1 MEKHTLKISIATL
14 IFVIM
19 CFFQTCGSKGKTIDN
34 RKEIKSLQIKVDSL
48 NQVILTKMDS
58 LTKVIRIKPSIMQV
72 NHEMVQTMYK
82 FLIYEDDLDKGRI
95 SLSEIENRIHE

>member
-1 MEKHTLKISIATL
+1 MEKHILKLSITTL

-34 RKEIKSLQIKVDSL
+34 RKEIESLQIKVDSL
-48 NQVILTKMDS
+48 NTS
-58 LTKVIRIKPSIMQV
+58 LTELIQIKPSIEQV

-82 FLIYEDDLDKGRI
+82 FLIYEDDLDKGKI
-95 SLSEIENRIHE
+95 SLSEIENRINE

>member
-1 MEKHTLKISIATL
+1 MEKHILKLSITTL

-34 RKEIKSLQIKVDSL
+34 RKELESLQIKVDSL
-48 NQVILTKMDS
+48 TNS
-58 LTKVIRIKPSIMQV
+58 LTESINVKPSIEQV

-82 FLIYEDDLDKGRI
+82 FLIYEDDLDKGKI
-95 SLSEIENRIHE
+95 SLSEIENRINE

>member
-1 MEKHTLKISIATL
+1 MEKHTLKLSIATL

-34 RKEIKSLQIKVDSL
+34 RKEIESLQIKVDSL
-48 NQVILTKMDS
+48 NTS
-58 LTKVIRIKPSIMQV
+58 LTELIQIKPSIEQV

-82 FLIYEDDLDKGRI
+82 FLIYEDDLDKGKI
-95 SLSEIENRIHE
+95 SLSEIENRINE